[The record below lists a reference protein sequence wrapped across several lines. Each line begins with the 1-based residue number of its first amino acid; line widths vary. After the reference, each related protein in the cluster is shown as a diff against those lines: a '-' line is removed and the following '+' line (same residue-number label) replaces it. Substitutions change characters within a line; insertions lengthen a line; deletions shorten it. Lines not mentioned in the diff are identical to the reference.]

1 MPCAAYW
8 NIERE
13 MTVKQLVLIIL
24 LAIVVGVLAEYLLRL
39 SGIAN
44 LGGTVGG
51 AVGIIVA
58 MVMNKKKENKSEVNS
73 KKEKKNR

>member
-1 MPCAAYW
+1 
-8 NIERE
+8 

-24 LAIVVGVLAEYLLRL
+24 MAIVVGVLAEYLLRL

-58 MVMNKKKENKSEVNS
+58 MLVNKKKENKSEEPS
-73 KKEKKNR
+73 RKGKKSR